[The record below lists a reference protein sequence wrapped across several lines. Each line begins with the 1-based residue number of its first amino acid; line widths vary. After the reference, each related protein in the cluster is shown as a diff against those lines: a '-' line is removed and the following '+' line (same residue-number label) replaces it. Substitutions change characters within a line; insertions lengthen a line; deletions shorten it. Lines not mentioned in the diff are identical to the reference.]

1 METGKKGKVSLF
13 MTVFYPLRLE
23 FFKRRV
29 DDDDDEQTT
38 VQIQPVVNSPVPSG
52 TSAVLL
58 SRR

>member
-1 METGKKGKVSLF
+1 MGMGKKGKVSLF
-13 MTVFYPLRLE
+13 MTVFCPLRLE

-29 DDDDDEQTT
+29 DDVTMKTT
-38 VQIQPVVNSPVPSG
+38 VRVQLVINSPVPSG